1 MTFQADLSHPPLWV
15 ESGGERVKVKST
27 RVMVTELNPDT
38 QDEEYTMG
46 FGTGLKQY
54 YFETRLKEWR
64 DTHTNDRHMSAKD
77 VSQELMRYLSVRP
90 NVFVTVALELIWADS
105 EDAFMTAA
113 VNHQAVTVDP
123 TSSMTDLPFRHS
135 RHEMMVWCILTP
147 VNVRAALGKART
159 AATAPKRQPS
169 VRRVPSSRRVPTLD
183 PMRPCDSRSRAPN
196 RYTRAEIEQ
205 LADQHGISHKGRN
218 MAELCAMLKGK

>member
-46 FGTGLKQY
+46 FGVGLKQY
-54 YFETRLKEWR
+54 YFETRLKEWW

-77 VSQELMRYLSVRP
+77 VSQELRRYLSVRP
-90 NVFVTVALELIWADS
+90 NVFVTVALELVWADS

-113 VNHQAVTVDP
+113 VNHKAVTVDP

-147 VNVRAALGKART
+147 VTVRAALGKAQT
-159 AATAPKRQPS
+159 AAAPKRQPS
-169 VRRVPSSRRVPTLD
+169 VRRGPALD
-183 PMRPCDSRSRAPN
+183 LTRPCDSRSRAPN

-218 MAELCAMLKGK
+218 MSELCAMLKGK